1 MPSLIR
7 FLRAYARPGRAD
19 LTRTETSY
27 SRGELQLP
35 ATIYRPR
42 GNDRLPGWVVLHGL
56 TYTGR
61 EHPSLVRFV
70 EAIAA
75 AGNLVLVPDIPEWRD
90 LRVAPAVTHETIR
103 AAVRALH
110 DRPDV
115 HTDRIGLFGFSF
127 GATQSLIAAAD
138 PAVSAGLRAIAAWG
152 GYHDVRALFRFGILG
167 EHELDGRSYRVRPDP
182 YGAWIMSGNY
192 LTHIPGHEGD
202 TRIAAAARELALE
215 AGRRRRFAGDPIY
228 DETKTRL
235 RSALEPEDHAL
246 FDLIAPM
253 AHTPAP
259 DAEWAR
265 DMSQRLAEAA
275 LRVDPLMDPQP
286 FLPALRVQTL
296 LSHGRTDRLI
306 PFTETI
312 RLSRALPAERLEG
325 CTITALFE
333 HSGGTNRRLGPLGL
347 AAEGVRFLAV
357 LGRILHLT

>member
-1 MPSLIR
+1 MASLMG
-7 FLRAYARPGRAD
+7 FLRAYVRPGRAD
-19 LTRTETSY
+19 LTKTETTY
-27 SRGELQLP
+27 RRGELRLP
-35 ATIYRPR
+35 ATLYRPR
-42 GNDRLPGWVVLHGL
+42 GTRRLPGWVVLHGL

-61 EHPSLVRFV
+61 EHPALVHFV

-90 LRVAPAVTHETIR
+90 LRVAPAVTHDTIR

-110 DRPDV
+110 DRTDV
-115 HTDRIGLFGFSF
+115 LEDRIGLFAFSF

-138 PAVSAGLRAIAAWG
+138 PDVRTLLRALAAWG

-167 EHELDGRSYRVRPDP
+167 EHELDGREYRVRPDP

-202 TRIAAAARELALE
+202 TRLAAAARELALE

-228 DETKTRL
+228 DESKRRL
-235 RSALEPEDHAL
+235 RASLDPTDHAL
-246 FDLIAPM
+246 FDLIAPT
-253 AHTPAP
+253 ADTPPP
-259 DAEWAR
+259 DPEWAR
-265 DMSQRLAEAA
+265 DMAQQLADAA
-275 LRVDPLMDPQP
+275 LRVDPLMDPRP
-286 FLPALRVQTL
+286 FLPRPGVNTL
-296 LSHGRTDRLI
+296 LAHGRTDRLI

-312 RLSRALPAERLEG
+312 RLSRALPADQLEG

-333 HSGGTNRRLGPLGL
+333 HSGGTNRALGPLGVV
-347 AAEGVRFLAV
+347 AEGIRFLAV

>member
-7 FLRAYARPGRAD
+7 FLHAYARPGRAD
-19 LTRTETSY
+19 LRKTEITY
-27 SRGELQLP
+27 QRGELQLP
-35 ATIYRPR
+35 ATLYRPR
-42 GNDRLPGWVVLHGL
+42 GQDPLPGWVVLHGL
-56 TYTGR
+56 THTGR
-61 EHPSLVRFV
+61 EHPALVRFV

-75 AGNLVLVPDIPEWRD
+75 AGNIVFVPEIPEWRD
-90 LRVAPAVTHETIR
+90 LRVAPAITHETIR

-115 HTDRIGLFGFSF
+115 VADRVGLFGFSF

-138 PAVSAGLRAIAAWG
+138 PAVSGLLRAIAAWG

-167 EHELDGRSYRVRPDP
+167 EHELDGRTWRVRPDP

-192 LTHIPGHEGD
+192 LTQIPGHEGD
-202 TRIAAAARELALE
+202 AHIAAAARELALE

-235 RSALEPEDHAL
+235 RARLDPRDYPL

-259 DAEWAR
+259 DPEWAR

-275 LRVDPLMDPQP
+275 LRADPLMDPQP
-286 FLPALRVQTL
+286 FLPGLGVQTL
-296 LSHGRTDRLI
+296 LAHGRTDRLI
-306 PFTETI
+306 PFTESI
-312 RLSRALPAERLEG
+312 RLSRAIPADRLEG
-325 CTITALFE
+325 CTVTALFE
-333 HSGGTNRRLGPLGL
+333 HSGGTNQRLGPLGL
-347 AAEGVRFLAV
+347 ASEGVRFLTV